1 MALVDTAKI
10 WELVVL
16 GDTSNSVICQILTEE
31 CHALK
36 PTDITTRPYPH
47 FQCPVHT
54 VLGRVGTYSYTELET
69 FERIRWAV
77 KFILQGSKLGY
88 LAVHYVLQTWIKKK
102 KAVVA
107 WLMLGTLASPLCIS
121 LVVSHV
127 YSMSE
132 SLT

>member
-36 PTDITTRPYPH
+36 PTDIITRPYPH

-88 LAVHYVLQTWIKKK
+88 LAVHYVLQTWI
-102 KAVVA
+102 
-107 WLMLGTLASPLCIS
+107 
-121 LVVSHV
+121 
-127 YSMSE
+127 
-132 SLT
+132 